1 MKHLLIA
8 LVVLGFAG
16 CGKQKPATKALLP
29 GSCTITTLSEVEGME
44 GCDAFAWRHSGA
56 PVDFTVE
63 VYVQRFT
70 AEEREAGQDV
80 LMNRVPAEGDQV
92 LAYSSAER
100 SVGTPLLDEGK
111 LIFYFPREWLFA
123 GTGKVI
129 YSDKDGDRASLTFTL
144 ARLIQGEKPSLHSS
158 GSFSLPPD
166 QVQLGPG
173 ETAVLTSGDFLV
185 EPKQHAMAYRL
196 SYTVKARCLQAPGL

>member
-16 CGKQKPATKALLP
+16 CGKQKPRTKALPP

-56 PVDFTVE
+56 PTDFTVE

-80 LMNRVPAEGDQV
+80 LMNRAPAEGDQV

-111 LIFYFPREWLFA
+111 LIFYFPRAWLFA

-144 ARLIQGEKPSLHSS
+144 ARLIPGEDIPQSS
-158 GSFSLPPD
+158 GSFSGPSD

-173 ETAVLTSGDFLV
+173 ETAVLTSGDVLV

-196 SYTVKARCLQAPGL
+196 SYTVKARCLQAPGS